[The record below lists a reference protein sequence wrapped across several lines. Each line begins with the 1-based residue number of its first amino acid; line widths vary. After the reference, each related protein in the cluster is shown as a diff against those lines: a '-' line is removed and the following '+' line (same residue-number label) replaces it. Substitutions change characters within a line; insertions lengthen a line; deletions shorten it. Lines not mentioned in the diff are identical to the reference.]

1 MDPLPMWEQNEPSD
15 RIGMME
21 NLHAQGYLA
30 YWDALMELNP
40 GLLMDACASGGRRN
54 DLETM
59 RRSVPFHYTDVGYGN
74 HPVKQK
80 QYREMFEWIPYF
92 RSHSTSWDDPET
104 GSYEAK
110 KGRELDEFAFYT
122 ALAPALSSTVT
133 YDDTEEHFALS
144 MKMHKIWR
152 EAAELELKGDYYP
165 ITECRCDSHDWYAMQ
180 FDYGEEK
187 RGFIHVIR
195 NVLAEN
201 DSLIVVPP
209 CVRDG
214 MTYTFTDRDRGCVV
228 TLSAE
233 ELKNGLTVELPKRSG
248 AVYFYTF
255 D

>member
-1 MDPLPMWEQNEPSD
+1 MT
-15 RIGMME
+15 
-21 NLHAQGYLA
+21 
-30 YWDALMELNP
+30 LNP
-40 GLLMDACASGGRRN
+40 GLLMDSCASGGRRN

-104 GSYEAK
+104 CSYDEK

-122 ALAPALSSTVT
+122 ALAPSLSSTVT

-144 MKMHKIWR
+144 MKMQDIWR
-152 EAAELELKGDYYP
+152 DAAELELSGDYYP
-165 ITECRCDSHDWYAMQ
+165 ISECRCDPHDWYAMQ
-180 FDYGEEK
+180 FDNATEK
-187 RGFIHVIR
+187 KGFIHIIR
-195 NVLAEN
+195 NVLAE
-201 DSLIVVPP
+201 DDTYTFGVPS
-209 CVRDG
+209 VRDG
-214 MTYTFTDRDRGCVV
+214 MTYTLTDRDRGVV
-228 TLSAE
+228 LTLSAE

-248 AVYFYTF
+248 VVYFYTY